1 MTTTKFHFMRI
12 FSGEKFKG
20 QPGYISTQKMYEIIR
35 TLLYFGIS
43 LSLFFI
49 DYFTTKTKT
58 NLLTIVAVLGCLPAS
73 KSAVSM
79 ILFLRQKGLPNET
92 VEEIAPHVRDLIQ
105 AYDMI
110 FTSYRIN
117 FNIAHLTIHENCIY
131 AYTQNPKFQE
141 KEFQKHLESILNAEQ
156 IKIGTLK
163 VFTDLPK
170 YLMRLDNLKD
180 HQENEHKKDE
190 RILEILKN
198 VSL

>member
-1 MTTTKFHFMRI
+1 MATTKFHFMRI
-12 FSGEKFKG
+12 FSGEKYKG

-35 TLLYFGIS
+35 TFLYFGIS

-49 DYFTTKTKT
+49 GYFTAKTKT

-79 ILFLRQKGLPNET
+79 ILFLNQKGLSMET
-92 VEEIAPHVRDLIQ
+92 VDEIAPHAKDLIQ

-117 FNIAHLTIHENCIY
+117 YNIGHLTIHENCIY

-141 KEFQKHLESILNAEQ
+141 KEFQKHLEGILNAEQ
-156 IKIGTLK
+156 IEIGTLK
-163 VFTDLPK
+163 VFIDLSK
-170 YLMRLDNLKD
+170 YLKRLDNLKE
-180 HQENEHKKDE
+180 HKEAEHKKDE
-190 RILEILKN
+190 KILEILKN